1 MQLLPETARV
11 TARRTGLPV
20 PTRADLLVPAVNIP
34 LGSEFLASLVQ
45 RFEGDTALAAAGYNA
60 GPNAAR
66 RWQPAAPMD
75 LDVWVEN
82 IPFNET
88 RAYVQRVAWH
98 SLVFAWLTDRKP
110 RDVQYWLRT
119 VSPAPSADATAAQ

>member
-1 MQLLPETARV
+1 
-11 TARRTGLPV
+11 
-20 PTRADLLVPAVNIP
+20 VNIP
-34 LGSEFLASLVQ
+34 LGSEFLASLVE
-45 RFEGDTALAAAGYNA
+45 RFEGETALAAAGYNA

-66 RWQPAAPMD
+66 RWRPAAPMD

-98 SLVFAWLTDRKP
+98 ALVFGWLADRKP
-110 RDVQYWLRT
+110 RE
-119 VSPAPSADATAAQ
+119 VSDWRRAVRPAASTAVAVNALQ